1 MKMLLFGGK
10 RIILIDEECDCM
22 FEVGIGDIELIKAV
36 FVLSVV
42 VLLLIQLLL
51 CFKVKNKVIRLLP
64 AILLSIFTIFFVAMA
79 STATD
84 WENLG
89 YIVPAIF
96 IGFMWLMCSMAWGI
110 WASIKLIK
118 KKKNNESNLL
128 NR

>member
-1 MKMLLFGGK
+1 
-10 RIILIDEECDCM
+10 M
-22 FEVGIGDIELIKAV
+22 FDVWIGDIELIKAV
-36 FVLSVV
+36 LVLSVG

-89 YIVPAIF
+89 YIFPTIF
-96 IGFMWLMCSMAWGI
+96 IGFMWLMCGIAWGI
-110 WASIKLIK
+110 WAIIKLIK
-118 KKKNNESNLL
+118 RKKGN
-128 NR
+128 

>member
-1 MKMLLFGGK
+1 MKRLLFGGK
-10 RIILIDEECDCM
+10 RTILIDEECDCM
-22 FEVGIGDIELIKAV
+22 FEIGIGDIELIKAV

-89 YIVPAIF
+89 YIFPIIF
-96 IGFMWLMCSMAWGI
+96 IGVMWLMCGIAWGI
-110 WASIKLIK
+110 WGSIKLIK
-118 KKKNNESNLL
+118 KKKDNKDNLSST
-128 NR
+128 

>member
-1 MKMLLFGGK
+1 
-10 RIILIDEECDCM
+10 M

-89 YIVPAIF
+89 YIFPVIF
-96 IGFMWLMCSMAWGI
+96 IGFMWLVCGMAWGI
-110 WASIKLIK
+110 WAIIKLVK
-118 KKKNNESNLL
+118 KKKGN
-128 NR
+128 

>member
-10 RIILIDEECDCM
+10 RTILIDEECDCM
-22 FEVGIGDIELIKAV
+22 FYVWIGDIEFIKAV
-36 FVLSVV
+36 LVLSGV

-89 YIVPAIF
+89 YIFPAIF
-96 IGFMWLMCSMAWGI
+96 IGFMWFMCGMAWGI
-110 WASIKLIK
+110 WAIIKLIK
-118 KKKNNESNLL
+118 KKKDNESNLL

>member
-10 RIILIDEECDCM
+10 RTILIDEECDCM
-22 FEVGIGDIELIKAV
+22 FDVWIGNIELIKTV
-36 FVLSVV
+36 FVLSGVV
-42 VLLLIQLLL
+42 FLLIQLLL

-89 YIVPAIF
+89 YIFPAIF
-96 IGFMWLMCSMAWGI
+96 LGSMWFMFGMAWGI
-110 WASIKLIK
+110 WAIIKLIK
-118 KKKNNESNLL
+118 KKKDNESNLL